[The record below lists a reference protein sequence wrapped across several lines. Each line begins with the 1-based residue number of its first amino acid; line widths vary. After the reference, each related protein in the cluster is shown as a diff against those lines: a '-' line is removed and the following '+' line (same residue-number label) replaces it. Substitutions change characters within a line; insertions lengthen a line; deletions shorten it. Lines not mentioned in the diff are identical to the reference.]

1 MILVPALGL
10 ALIAQAFAVRAGR
23 SRTFY
28 SIYRTD
34 APPWVRNR
42 VFSLLP
48 GGLALIAGTG
58 TVGFARSE
66 TGAAAVVLMLLTW
79 GALIVLLVWLFH
91 PPEFMKPSWLREV
104 ESGRAPE
111 PPGLSAAFGAAG
123 PGGVRRIY
131 LPPPVY
137 WSLWAATGV
146 FFALWLV
153 FDWSWS
159 WIVGLGAGV
168 STLAAS
174 TPRKGR
180 GLR

>member
-1 MILVPALGL
+1 MILAPALGL
-10 ALIAQAFAVRAGR
+10 ALIAWAFVVRAGG

-28 SIYRTD
+28 SIYRTA
-34 APPWVRNR
+34 APPWIRNR

-48 GGLALIAGTG
+48 GGLALIAGTA
-58 TVGFARSE
+58 TVGLAKSG
-66 TGAAAVVLMLLTW
+66 TDAAAVAPMLMTW
-79 GALIVLLVWLFH
+79 AALIVLFVWLFH
-91 PPEFMKPSWLREV
+91 PPEFMKPHWLREV

-111 PPGLSAAFGAAG
+111 PPGLAAAFGAPG
-123 PGGVRRIY
+123 PGGARRIY
-131 LPPPVY
+131 LPPLVY
-137 WSLWAATGV
+137 WALWAAIGV

-174 TPRKGR
+174 TPRRNR
-180 GLR
+180 GIR